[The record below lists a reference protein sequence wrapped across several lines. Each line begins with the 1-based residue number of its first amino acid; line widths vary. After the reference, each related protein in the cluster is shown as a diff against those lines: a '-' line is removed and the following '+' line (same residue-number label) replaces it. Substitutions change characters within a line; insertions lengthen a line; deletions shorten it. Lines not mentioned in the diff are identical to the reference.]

1 MTRRQSLAPLRNTV
15 HRFTGVVDRFGS
27 FASGGATTHTLC
39 LRDLRLADSDTPLDP
54 DHWWFQAREVW
65 TQAGLRVGDTVLFTA
80 KVQRAS
86 KGRHDPPFHRLGNPR
101 RQVVGFASTPRSVV
115 VLRRRIG
122 SHQQL
127 QSLATELARRES
139 QLCVTQEDGERLKTS
154 FAALLEQHAGLQEEL
169 ERQQGVERQLR
180 SQLEQE
186 GAWRLQLQDTLAE
199 DRRRHLRLRRR
210 LAVIG
215 ALLFSAGGLAGG
227 LVGGGLIASLQRGA
241 PGTVQP
247 VPALRQ

>member
-27 FASGGATTHTLC
+27 FPSGGATTHTLC

-122 SHQQL
+122 SQQQL
-127 QSLATELARRES
+127 ESLATELARRES
-139 QLCVTQEDGERLKTS
+139 QLCLTREDGERLRAG
-154 FAALLEQHAGLQEEL
+154 FAALLEQHEGLQREL
-169 ERQQGVERQLR
+169 EQQQGVERQLR
-180 SQLEQE
+180 SQLGQE
-186 GAWRLQLQDTLAE
+186 EAWRMQLQDELAE
-199 DRRRHLRLRRR
+199 GRRRHLRLRRR
-210 LAVIG
+210 LAVMA
-215 ALLFSAGGLAGG
+215 ALAFGVGGLAGG
-227 LVGGGLIASLQRGA
+227 LVGGALIASQRRSA
-241 PGTVQP
+241 VDNSPP
-247 VPALRQ
+247 APALRR